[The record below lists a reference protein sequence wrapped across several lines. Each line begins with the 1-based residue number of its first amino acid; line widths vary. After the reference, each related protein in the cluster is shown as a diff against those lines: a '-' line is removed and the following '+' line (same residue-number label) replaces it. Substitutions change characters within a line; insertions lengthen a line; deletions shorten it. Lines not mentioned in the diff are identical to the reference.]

1 MNKQEMHKYWN
12 KEAGSLLIGRT
23 IIRAQYM
30 NDAWAQKLEFEE
42 HMGRP
47 LMLQLDDGTIVI
59 PMSDDE
65 GNSGGAI
72 QYFGKERAD
81 VLPLLP

>member
-30 NDAWAQKLEFEE
+30 TDAWAQKLEFEE

-72 QYFGKERAD
+72 HYFGKEKSD
-81 VLPLLP
+81 CLPLLP